1 MSSGTCFL
9 ASAQRTGR
17 GWDGGLPSSPP
28 MWPSLQP
35 CTSGRHFAQ
44 SLCPTPLCPLPVP
57 PSSTT
62 QAEQGHI
69 PVPGTETLGTR
80 ACRGTLYPLVSR
92 ASSSVPIVQEPESSL
107 CPQGSAGKG
116 DQGDMGSWECW
127 RAVPW
132 AVEAAAQPALDLGR
146 SQHHPLSPGS
156 TGCAASSGGGQE
168 ALSSSQP

>member
-69 PVPGTETLGTR
+69 PVPGTETLGTG

-92 ASSSVPIVQEPESSL
+92 ASSSEFRSCRDLSPPCAL
-107 CPQGSAGKG
+107 
-116 DQGDMGSWECW
+116 
-127 RAVPW
+127 RAVQARVTRVTWVPGNAGEPFPGQW
-132 AVEAAAQPALDLGR
+132 RQQPSL
-146 SQHHPLSPGS
+146 PS
-156 TGCAASSGGGQE
+156 TLAGANTTR
-168 ALSSSQP
+168 

>member
-1 MSSGTCFL
+1 MPRHTL
-9 ASAQRTGR
+9 
-17 GWDGGLPSSPP
+17 SP
-28 MWPSLQP
+28 
-35 CTSGRHFAQ
+35 RF
-44 SLCPTPLCPLPVP
+44 
-57 PSSTT
+57 
-62 QAEQGHI
+62 QGFI
-69 PVPGTETLGTR
+69 LR
-80 ACRGTLYPLVSR
+80 
-92 ASSSVPIVQEPESSL
+92 VPIVQGPESSL

-116 DQGDMGSWECW
+116 DQGDMGSWERW